1 MCSKARKRVPTFT
14 ICENIALSSIGIYF
28 GGGLPAKLA
37 YTPWEA
43 PTILTSPLMVDGLE
57 IKRKWVNLINIS
69 NTEIIN
75 LKLVKN
81 LSYIKINEEIHCG
94 PFGLDKSFVV
104 AFC

>member
-1 MCSKARKRVPTFT
+1 
-14 ICENIALSSIGIYF
+14 
-28 GGGLPAKLA
+28 
-37 YTPWEA
+37 
-43 PTILTSPLMVDGLE
+43 MVDGLE